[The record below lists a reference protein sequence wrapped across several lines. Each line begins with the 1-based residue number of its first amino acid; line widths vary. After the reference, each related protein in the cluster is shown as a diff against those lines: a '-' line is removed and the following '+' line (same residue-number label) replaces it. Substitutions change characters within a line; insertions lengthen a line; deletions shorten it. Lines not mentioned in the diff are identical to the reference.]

1 MKKIL
6 LLSVLCLVF
15 LACTPVFADD
25 LADVMSAG
33 ELRFGCA
40 PEYLPF
46 VFYDQT
52 GTLTGIDIA
61 LIEEVGRRM
70 GLSVRTIDSAFEG
83 LIDSLKIGQTD
94 VIGGAFSR
102 TEARQ
107 QEIDFTRVYY
117 YGDAQYI
124 GLASLE
130 MPETINYES
139 FRDLKIGV
147 QKGTSFDQWV
157 KTNLVST
164 GYVNTRN
171 VFVYITAAREM
182 KALDRG
188 DVDLVI
194 LDQDIYEDVYR
205 SSGKYKVFY
214 KGFTREDYAF
224 GVRKGSTLTAELNK
238 HLADMIKDGT
248 AQKIANRFFSMDY
261 KEAETSAA
269 RPSQLRTPL
278 PSVQNTPVPTLAPVM
293 DPRPTAVSSDA
304 DYMTFVSDVTIT
316 DGHQVKP
323 GEPFRKT
330 WRVKNTGTT
339 TWTPNYSI
347 VFVSGDR
354 MDGKDIKIPY
364 YVSPGKSVNLSV
376 DLIAPSQNGT
386 WRGYWQMRNPDG
398 QNFGETIGVKVRVKE
413 DK

>member
-15 LACTPVFADD
+15 FTCAAVFADD
-25 LADVMSAG
+25 LTDVMAAG

-40 PEYLPF
+40 REYLPF

-61 LIEEVGRRM
+61 LIEEAGRRM
-70 GLSVRTIDSAFEG
+70 GLSVRTIDIAFDG
-83 LIDSLKIGQTD
+83 LIDSLNLGQTD

-117 YGDAQYI
+117 HGDAQFI
-124 GLASLE
+124 GLASLK

-157 KTNLVST
+157 KTNLISA
-164 GYVNTRN
+164 GYVSARN
-171 VFVYITAAREM
+171 VFIYPSAAAEM

-188 DVDLVI
+188 DIDLTI

-214 KGFTREDYAF
+214 KGFAREDYAF
-224 GVRKGSTLTAELNK
+224 GLRKGSTLTAELSK
-238 HLADMIKDGT
+238 HLAEMIKDGT
-248 AQKIANRFFSMDY
+248 AQKIADRFFSMNY
-261 KEAETSAA
+261 QEAEASIA
-269 RPSQLRTPL
+269 RPSQLL
-278 PSVQNTPVPTLAPVM
+278 TPVPAVRSTSVPTQVPVM
-293 DPRPTAVSSDA
+293 NLPTQVPSLV

-323 GEPFRKT
+323 GERFRKT
-330 WRVKNTGTT
+330 WRIKNTGTT
-339 TWTPNYSI
+339 TWTPQYSI

-354 MDGKDIKIPY
+354 MNGQNVSVPY
-364 YVSPGKSVNLSV
+364 YVSPGQTVDLSV
-376 DLIAPSQNGT
+376 DLTAPTQNGT
-386 WRGYWQMRNPDG
+386 WRGYWQMRTPYG
-398 QNFGETIGVKVRVKE
+398 QNFGETIWVKVRVKE
-413 DK
+413 GK